1 MPSTQ
6 SARKIPHRLVRL
18 PPINAPPIVAT
29 TPSVPGTNPI
39 WTGVNC
45 RSTQKGLIM
54 GPMAISPSLKVKTK
68 AATARKPGRAKN
80 CSSGARMASAAER
93 GGRGCAVEVM
103 ASASGAREE
112 IMERRPIS
120 TAAPMNTTPQPAS
133 PEELERP
140 WEPNQAQQADIRE
153 AHALQ
158 TQVDG
163 DGIHDQAER
172 KAFGEVQRGDPDEL
186 LTCAHDRSVSLCR
199 NDGKAGLCLIACLG
213 KIVKRAWV
221 VLIRR
226 RVMVYSVYSR

>member
-39 WTGVNC
+39 WTGVNY
-45 RSTQKGLIM
+45 RSTQKGLTI
-54 GPMAISPSLKVKTK
+54 GPISLSPSLKVKTK
-68 AATARKPGRAKN
+68 AATARNPRRATN
-80 CSSGARMASAAER
+80 FCSRARLAPAADQAGEDEER
-93 GGRGCAVEVM
+93 QTPHCFAGPDPR
-103 ASASGAREE
+103 ARVAPAGHG
-112 IMERRPIS
+112 RRP
-120 TAAPMNTTPQPAS
+120 
-133 PEELERP
+133 EKLDRP
-140 WEPNQAQQADIRE
+140 WEPTQAQQADIRE

-158 TQVDG
+158 TQVEG

-199 NDGKAGLCLIACLG
+199 NDGKAGLCLIECLG

-226 RVMVYSVYSR
+226 RAMVYSVYSR

>member
-1 MPSTQ
+1 MRVQAGEDDERQTHQRLTDPD
-6 SARKIPHRLVRL
+6 PHASV
-18 PPINAPPIVAT
+18 APDVH
-29 TPSVPGTNPI
+29 
-39 WTGVNC
+39 
-45 RSTQKGLIM
+45 
-54 GPMAISPSLKVKTK
+54 
-68 AATARKPGRAKN
+68 GR
-80 CSSGARMASAAER
+80 R
-93 GGRGCAVEVM
+93 
-103 ASASGAREE
+103 
-112 IMERRPIS
+112 
-120 TAAPMNTTPQPAS
+120 

-226 RVMVYSVYSR
+226 RAMVYSVYSR